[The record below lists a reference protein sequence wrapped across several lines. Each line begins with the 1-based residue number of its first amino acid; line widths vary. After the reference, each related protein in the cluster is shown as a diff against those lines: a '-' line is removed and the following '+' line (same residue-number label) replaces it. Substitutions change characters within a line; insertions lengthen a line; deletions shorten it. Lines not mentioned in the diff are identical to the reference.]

1 MNPLVLFAVYFLFV
15 RSLFTATT
23 SVLTAETSLR
33 GAAMARQVDPDLKRS
48 VNALLEAANY
58 LAYVQNREQ
67 DVEYANHLYE
77 QINWIRDLAEILLP
91 TENDFGT
98 NVVPF
103 VPRQR
108 A

>member
-1 MNPLVLFAVYFLFV
+1 MNPLVLFAMYFLFV
-15 RSLFTATT
+15 KSLFMATT
-23 SVLTAETSLR
+23 YVPTAGTSLR
-33 GAAMARQVDPDLKRS
+33 GVAMARQVDPDLKRS

-67 DVEYANHLYE
+67 DAEYSNHLYE

>member
-1 MNPLVLFAVYFLFV
+1 M
-15 RSLFTATT
+15 T
-23 SVLTAETSLR
+23 EH
-33 GAAMARQVDPDLKRS
+33 RQVDPDLKRS
-48 VNALLEAANY
+48 VNSLLEAANY

-67 DVEYANHLYE
+67 DAEYPNHLYE

-91 TENDFGT
+91 TENDFGP
-98 NVVPF
+98 NVIPF